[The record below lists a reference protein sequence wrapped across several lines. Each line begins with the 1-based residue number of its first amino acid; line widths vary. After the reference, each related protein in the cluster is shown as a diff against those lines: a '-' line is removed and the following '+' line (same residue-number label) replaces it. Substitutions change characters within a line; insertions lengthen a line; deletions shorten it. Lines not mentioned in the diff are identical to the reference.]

1 VSTILKALKKLEQE
15 REAQRR
21 ASPGQAYV
29 GPGAAAGGG
38 AGALR
43 WSAAT
48 WIRRGFATLLIMT
61 LAGTSYYYYR
71 QSHHSRRF
79 VPNQATQ
86 PMDTHPVQK
95 HPAGLSAPETALP
108 TPVPSPQQPAAGLQ
122 PPAAARQKSVP
133 PRRPAEH
140 AEKRQPPSPPETPV
154 RETAATPP
162 VQRRPPTVLAKET
175 AQPTAASKTPVSG
188 EPRSEKR
195 AAAIAAAPGQQPAP
209 PQEPQRGTQLAA
221 RKQATPSAG
230 RAYENAPLLTDGRL
244 KVQAL
249 AWSPL
254 AEDRMAVIN
263 TRIVHEGDKVEE
275 FTVLVIGQDDVVVR
289 LKGVVYRIPFGIP

>member
-1 VSTILKALKKLEQE
+1 MSTILNALKKLEQE
-15 REAQRR
+15 REGARR
-21 ASPGQAYV
+21 ASPGQVYV

-38 AGALR
+38 AGALGWR
-43 WSAAT
+43 AAK
-48 WIRRGFATLLIMT
+48 WIRRGVAILLIMT

-71 QSHHSRRF
+71 QSRHSRRF
-79 VPNQATQ
+79 VPHQATQ
-86 PMDTHPVQK
+86 PMDTRAVQK
-95 HPAGLSAPETALP
+95 PPAGLPAPETAPP
-108 TPVPSPQQPAAGLQ
+108 TPVLSPEQPAAGL
-122 PPAAARQKSVP
+122 PPAAAVRQKSAP
-133 PRRPAEH
+133 PRRPAEQ
-140 AEKRQPPSPPETPV
+140 AEKRQPPSPPKAPV

-162 VQRRPPTVLAKET
+162 VQRRPPTVLTKET
-175 AQPTAASKTPVSG
+175 AKPPAAPKAPVSG
-188 EPRSEKR
+188 EPRSEER
-195 AAAIAAAPGQQPAP
+195 AAATAAAPVQQPAP

-263 TRIVHEGDKVEE
+263 TRIVHEGDKVDE
-275 FTVLVIGQDDVVVR
+275 FAVLAIGQDDVVVR
-289 LKGVVYRIPFGIP
+289 LKGVVYRIPFGLP